1 MTKRT
6 PPRGAS
12 RTPVKRSTNPHQ
24 SPRYGAKP
32 AKAAVRN
39 AGQQK
44 AKPNPLSQI
53 KRGPLLV
60 GVLLL
65 ALLVAFIYHVRK
77 QDLPEQPVQPAA
89 LSTTPTEEAKPKPE
103 PVRAVDQLQ
112 FYDILPNER
121 ILPKRQPVNTPAP
134 RPSAQAEA
142 PRQLWLQVGVFRQQS
157 LADFRQEKVVS
168 AGMPA
173 RVEAGTDA
181 TGETMYRVLAGP
193 FAGPETHDRA
203 RRELIESG
211 IDAIPINYSGVS
223 P

>member
-1 MTKRT
+1 M
-6 PPRGAS
+6 
-12 RTPVKRSTNPHQ
+12 
-24 SPRYGAKP
+24 
-32 AKAAVRN
+32 
-39 AGQQK
+39 
-44 AKPNPLSQI
+44 
-53 KRGPLLV
+53 
-60 GVLLL
+60 
-65 ALLVAFIYHVRK
+65 
-77 QDLPEQPVQPAA
+77 
-89 LSTTPTEEAKPKPE
+89 
-103 PVRAVDQLQ
+103 
-112 FYDILPNER
+112 
-121 ILPKRQPVNTPAP
+121 PKRQPVNTPAP

-181 TGETMYRVLAGP
+181 AGETMYRVLAGP
-193 FAGPETHDRA
+193 FAGPEAHDRA